1 MDDGKK
7 KQIISV
13 LFMLA
18 AGIGTAVTADHMAAP
33 SEAFKP
39 AIGTTTATPSSALSA
54 SPNDAAYEESSS
66 QKAGLS
72 YKSDLSYTGTEPE
85 TEEDDERQIS
95 AAALNQA
102 FLMQPGID
110 GSDISAAEI
119 ILTELADRDSQWFNN
134 LYHIIDKTPQQ
145 LAAELGS
152 GTEKFMGK
160 YNPEDPLHMMEDSST
175 WMVNSWENIKVEACD
190 GDGNPIN
197 IYSNVK
203 EIMSLASVFCYYN
216 GIDNIELF
224 REYAGLLWEESH
236 SYTLGMSD
244 VYYCEGCQ
252 EIAEGIPGYDSAAA
266 SGSGVQIPEEILA
279 VEGPGRDALI
289 AEYMERIANEECKQD
304 EAAKDISADGIDTEE
319 IGIEQSSK
327 NSSVGERDIE
337 QASEGQ
343 QTAEEAVNEQAPP
356 DKEHINDTGEKTP
369 VVKNLVCP
377 GHVDLQLTLTIK
389 GIEEENGLFQLN
401 PNLTQLNHDDGND
414 LVIMSSAWKGWDLYN
429 KVYAKYINRQD
440 WEASYGLNV
449 SLEAAMG
456 MPLSGAEIRIYM
468 NMLPED
474 TSKERKQVIKTAL
487 QSVGKIPYYWG
498 GKPSQAGYEGN
509 SFGSNVPPDEH
520 GRVLKGLDCSGWI
533 NWVYWTATG
542 QPLPYQGTEGLSK
555 IGRGIVP
562 EELKPGDI
570 MVRLG
575 ANAHVVMFLA
585 WSDTGEMIVIH
596 ESSDQNGGNVMI
608 SAKHPDWPYFRAL
621 LD

>member
-18 AGIGTAVTADHMAAP
+18 AGIGTAAMADHLTVP
-33 SEAFKP
+33 FETPKRISE
-39 AIGTTTATPSSALSA
+39 TMNATPSFAAA
-54 SPNDAAYEESSS
+54 SQSDAAYEAVPSCKTGSSYM
-66 QKAGLS
+66 AGLS
-72 YKSDLSYTGTEPE
+72 YKETEPE
-85 TEEDDERQIS
+85 IAGPGERLKS
-95 AAALNQA
+95 AASLNQA
-102 FLMQPGID
+102 FLMQPGTD
-110 GSDISAAEI
+110 GSEISAAEI
-119 ILTELADRDSQWFNN
+119 VLSELSERDSQWFNS
-134 LYHIIDKTPQQ
+134 LYHVIDKTPQQ
-145 LAAELGS
+145 LAAELGA
-152 GTEKFMGK
+152 GPEKFMGT
-160 YNPEDPLHMMEDSST
+160 YNPEDTGHIKEDPST
-175 WMVNSWENIKVEACD
+175 WTVNSWENIKVSVCD

-197 IYSNVK
+197 VYSNVK
-203 EIMSLASVFCYYN
+203 EILSLASVFCYYN
-216 GIDNIELF
+216 GVDDAELF

-236 SYTLGMSD
+236 SYTLEMSD
-244 VYYCEGCQ
+244 VYYCDGCQ
-252 EIAEGIPGYDSAAA
+252 EISEGNAGDLLTAGQKDAEGK
-266 SGSGVQIPEEILA
+266 IPEEILA

-289 AEYMERIANEECKQD
+289 AEYLESMANEETMAD
-304 EAAKDISADGIDTEE
+304 EESIADEENMTDRAAEGAETGQLSSNAVDT
-319 IGIEQSSK
+319 S
-327 NSSVGERDIE
+327 
-337 QASEGQ
+337 SEGTIAAEGTPGAGSEE
-343 QTAEEAVNEQAPP
+343 TAAAETTEL
-356 DKEHINDTGEKTP
+356 
-369 VVKNLVCP
+369 KNLVCP

-389 GIEEENGLFQLN
+389 GIEEENGLFKLN
-401 PNLTQLNHDDGND
+401 PNVTQLNHGDGND
-414 LVIMSSAWKGWDLYN
+414 MVIMSSAWKGWDFYN
-429 KVYAKYINRQD
+429 KVYAQYINRQD

-449 SLEAAMG
+449 SLEAAIG

-468 NMLPED
+468 NMLPKD

-509 SFGSNVPPDEH
+509 SFGSNVSPDEQ
-520 GRVLKGLDCSGWI
+520 GRILKGLDCSGWI

-542 QPLPYQGTEGLSK
+542 QPLAYQGTEGLSK
-555 IGRGIVP
+555 IGRGISP

-608 SAKHPDWPYFRAL
+608 SAKHPDWPYFRSL